1 MAHVCTWWHAYTFDN
16 DLRGLFHNPAKIF
29 GPYIKP
35 GMTVLDVGCGTGF
48 TSNGLARLVGEGG
61 RVIAVDLQEQ
71 MLDVLERRARKA
83 GVAGRIRR
91 HHCRVDHIGIADQVD
106 FANAFWMVHEVP
118 GQGELFRQL
127 HDCLKPGGKLL
138 LAEPRFH
145 VSEQAFQATV
155 EAAEAAGLAAAG
167 QPRVRFSRAVVFA
180 RE

>member
-1 MAHVCTWWHAYTFDN
+1 MARACKWWLAYTFDN
-16 DLRGLFHNPAKIF
+16 ALRRLFHNPAKIF
-29 GPYIKP
+29 GPYVRP
-35 GMTVLDVGCGTGF
+35 GMTALDVGCGMGF
-48 TSNGLARLVGEGG
+48 NSIGLARIVGESG

-71 MLDVLERRARKA
+71 MLNVLARRALKA
-83 GVAGRIRR
+83 GLADRIRR